1 LNHANFQP
9 LRKYKYIFGEDAKG
23 CPILSGHEDFPFAA
37 LPTAP
42 EIARIL
48 SSDIG
53 GKYHFRFALSRGSP
67 SLDAQATMSLLQ
79 NIDNPFYNARRRSHP
94 HVVSPT
100 HNRLRRTTTSRQSDS
115 LLGQAAFEIT
125 VAPASKVFDITYYD
139 YHRVSVLLTG
149 SRVLIALPS
158 CIFNLSLLPYQY
170 SSLASSQTG
179 NIFSSTYTSFS
190 HGIAIVQNAGET
202 LTTPLFWCFIAFYTS
217 ISVAAEYPV
226 ATAAKYTA
234 ARTHGLV
241 PRDNT
246 HVAR

>member
-79 NIDNPFYNARRRSHP
+79 NIDNPFYNARRRSRP
-94 HVVSPT
+94 HVVPPT
-100 HNRLRRTTTSRQSDS
+100 LNRLRRTTTSRRSDS

-125 VAPASKVFDITYYD
+125 VAPASKVFDITCYD

-158 CIFNLSLLPYQY
+158 CISNLFLL
-170 SSLASSQTG
+170 L
-179 NIFSSTYTSFS
+179 
-190 HGIAIVQNAGET
+190 
-202 LTTPLFWCFIAFYTS
+202 
-217 ISVAAEYPV
+217 
-226 ATAAKYTA
+226 
-234 ARTHGLV
+234 
-241 PRDNT
+241 
-246 HVAR
+246 